1 MLPAQSTIPE
11 GGFGNLIALPF
22 QGKAQRKGNSVFV
35 DEQFEPFPDQWLYLS
50 QIQLIPHATVQN
62 LIESIDNKPHG
73 ISAAVVGNTPR
84 HILRGR
90 ESGFRSRRRTSRHR
104 CPSRRPI
111 CSISPKNL

>member
-50 QIQLIPHATVQN
+50 QIQLIPRVTVQ
-62 LIESIDNKPHG
+62 I
-73 ISAAVVGNTPR
+73 
-84 HILRGR
+84 
-90 ESGFRSRRRTSRHR
+90 
-104 CPSRRPI
+104 
-111 CSISPKNL
+111 